1 MPGKVND
8 RVDKAEEIRELGE
21 KVIETIQT
29 ELREKIN
36 RNKRLIML

>member
-1 MPGKVND
+1 MPGKVID
-8 RVDKAEEIRELGE
+8 RVDKAEEIRELEE

-36 RNKRLIML
+36 RNKRFIML